1 MKKICVTMLL
11 LLALSG
17 LAQNNGPTLK
27 ETNDWLAK
35 TLKVYASGGPSDYYS
50 GYVFSNFEIDKNCNL
65 SITENYNLDDPN
77 ERIAPKDTVHG
88 TKVVTIPLGAIT
100 NVYRPPTQYLKGD
113 DSYFKDKIIAIET
126 GQIAAVH
133 MVTHYIV
140 PPSSNH
146 VTTED
151 SNSNKYYVYVAM
163 YPKASPGGE
172 IPQPPSQMVPRVVS
186 ALQHAVSLCQGT
198 YAAPPQAKEPF

>member
-11 LLALSG
+11 LLAFSG

-35 TLKVYASGGPSDYYS
+35 TLKIYASGGPSAYYTA
-50 GYVFSNFEIDKNCNL
+50 YVFSNFEIDNNCNL
-65 SITENYNLDDPN
+65 TIKETYNLDDPN
-77 ERIAPKDTVHG
+77 ERIALEDIVHA

-100 NVYRPPTQYLKGD
+100 NVYRPPIQDPSGGD
-113 DSYFKDKIIAIET
+113 NYFKDKIIVIET

-133 MVTHYIV
+133 TVTHYIV

-151 SNSNKYYVYVAM
+151 RSSSKYNIYVAS
-163 YPKASPGGE
+163 YSVATPGAE
-172 IPQPPSQMVPRVVS
+172 MPQPPSQMVPRVVS